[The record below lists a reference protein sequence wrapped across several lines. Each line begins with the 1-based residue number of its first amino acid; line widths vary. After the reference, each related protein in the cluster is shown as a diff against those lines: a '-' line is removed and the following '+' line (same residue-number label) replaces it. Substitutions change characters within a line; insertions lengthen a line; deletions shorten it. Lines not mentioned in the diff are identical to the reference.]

1 MWPSVLVRHFGH
13 PTVMPKQPLI
23 ARGALR
29 AHGRCEE
36 RARRGDRFGVCD
48 RPLDSMGRCTYAGEH
63 DEEYRLCGADLGRD
77 EAPYTCNRR
86 VAHGGGCSPDFDGA
100 PGGLAKDPG

>member
-1 MWPSVLVRHFGH
+1 MLVRHFGH

-48 RPLDSMGRCTYAGEH
+48 RPLDSMGRCTHADEH
-63 DEEYRLCGADLGRD
+63 DEEYRLCGADLGP
-77 EAPYTCNRR
+77 ASGSVHVQPSGGSRR
-86 VAHGGGCSPDFDGA
+86 GVQPGFRWCSGGM
-100 PGGLAKDPG
+100 AKDPG